1 MTFNPDISKQAQEVI
16 FFRKTEYSASW
27 LLNMPESLWL
37 VSWWKVKFL
46 WPYQCKNF
54 ENKMRIGIIK
64 KLSNIFPRNSRLT
77 INKSFTRPHCDYCDI
92 IHDQPNDESLF
103 TKIEHIQY
111 NAALSITGATKG
123 TSRTKLFKKVGL

>member
-1 MTFNPDISKQAQEVI
+1 
-16 FFRKTEYSASW
+16 
-27 LLNMPESLWL
+27 
-37 VSWWKVKFL
+37 
-46 WPYQCKNF
+46 
-54 ENKMRIGIIK
+54 MRIGIIK
-64 KLSNIFPRNSRLT
+64 KLSNIFPRNSLLT

-123 TSRTKLFKKVGL
+123 TSRTKLFKKLGL